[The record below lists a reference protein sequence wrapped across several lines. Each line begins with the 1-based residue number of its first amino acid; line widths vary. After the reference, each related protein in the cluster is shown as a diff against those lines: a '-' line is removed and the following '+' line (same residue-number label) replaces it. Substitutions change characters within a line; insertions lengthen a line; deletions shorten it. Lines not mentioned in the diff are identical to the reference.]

1 MDPNRHFF
9 VLIYGHGNQFVFWH
23 FLKITNDEFFCAKST
38 GEYITLWIVTAL
50 SSMLSFIIFG
60 IGEKPSTARGIR
72 EPNFSRSFT
81 AFSGSRLP
89 RNRFESNLKE
99 RGEPYFNHVLL
110 PIKIGS
116 FFILAYTKYFAY
128 RKHFV
133 AIEYYVKKGADSY
146 ELYKPYTK
154 KNNGLFRNIQ
164 KNGHSQ

>member
-1 MDPNRHFF
+1 MDSDGP
-9 VLIYGHGNQFVFWH
+9 
-23 FLKITNDEFFCAKST
+23 
-38 GEYITLWIVTAL
+38 L

-72 EPNFSRSFT
+72 EPNFRRSFT

-110 PIKIGS
+110 AIKIGS
-116 FFILAYTKYFAY
+116 FFILVYTKCFAC